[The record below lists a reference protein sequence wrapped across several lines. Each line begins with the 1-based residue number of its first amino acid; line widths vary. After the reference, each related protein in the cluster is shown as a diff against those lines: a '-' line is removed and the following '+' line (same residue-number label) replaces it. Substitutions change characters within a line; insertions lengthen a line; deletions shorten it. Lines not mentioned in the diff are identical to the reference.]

1 MSVAGTVQWGRDSL
15 GDAVRAVRDAFREEA
30 WSGDRRTVN
39 MPGEARTDRIDYW
52 LLLVTV
58 ALLAIGLIMV
68 FSSSSVRAALS
79 HRNPY
84 GSVMQQGLRALVG
97 FVMLIG
103 LARVNYRR
111 WWSAAPVI
119 ALFTLVLLALLFVP
133 GLGETHKGAQRWLR
147 LGPIGIQPTEF
158 ARVGAIVLVA
168 RLLSRR
174 PEVMARFQTGPLPAL
189 VVAAAFVMLILPQP
203 SLGCTVAL
211 LLTVGSMCFVA
222 GLRWKHLGGL
232 VVAGLVAVPLLLGAV
247 ALKHAA
253 AGGSAPA
260 HNYQAGRISSF
271 VAMWQ
276 GKDDPLGPTYQLR
289 QSILAIGSGGLTG
302 KGIGGSEQKW
312 LFLPDAHT
320 DFIFSIMGEEM
331 GFLGA
336 CFLLLLFGIFIW
348 RGLSIAAEADDRFGF
363 MLAAGLTV
371 NFGVYILINLAVT
384 MGLMPTTGLPLPF
397 VSYGG
402 SALLANLAAVGL
414 LLSVSRHRKSGIV
427 LTNRS
432 GRLR

>member
-1 MSVAGTVQWGRDSL
+1 
-15 GDAVRAVRDAFREEA
+15 
-30 WSGDRRTVN
+30 
-39 MPGEARTDRIDYW
+39 
-52 LLLVTV
+52 
-58 ALLAIGLIMV
+58 
-68 FSSSSVRAALS
+68 
-79 HRNPY
+79 
-84 GSVMQQGLRALVG
+84 VG
-97 FVMLIG
+97 
-103 LARVNYRR
+103 
-111 WWSAAPVI
+111 AAPVI

-189 VVAAAFVMLILPQP
+189 VVAAAFVLLILPQP

-247 ALKHAA
+247 AETRGHRRL
-253 AGGSAPA
+253 APA

-336 CFLLLLFGIFIW
+336 CFLFLLFGIFIW